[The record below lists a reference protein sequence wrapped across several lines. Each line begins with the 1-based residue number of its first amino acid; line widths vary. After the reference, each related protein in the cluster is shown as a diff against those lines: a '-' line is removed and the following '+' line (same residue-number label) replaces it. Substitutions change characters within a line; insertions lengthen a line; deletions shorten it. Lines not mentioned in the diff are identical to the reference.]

1 MLLSI
6 VVLKNSLKNKEL
18 SNTILLS
25 IASFISIFGT
35 AIYNFAIGLYV
46 LKLTGSGLSFATTLA
61 LSILSTILINPF
73 AGVLADRLDKKI
85 LAVITDL
92 LNGLLLIGLYIVT
105 KGQPLNLLMIYVST
119 FFLNVFTTVYGI
131 SIEAAKTNLVSEKRL
146 ISINSINKV
155 IESTSSILGPVIG
168 GIVFAF
174 LDIRIFIIINGISF
188 CISALLQILID
199 FKFNYKSDGEN
210 KEKINF
216 ITDIIDGINYLRTR
230 KNILNMFGVY
240 VALNFFIGLSIT
252 VPMPYIINNI
262 LKLNAKFF
270 GIIEGAFPIGMI
282 LGALMIKRIMSQYSC
297 DKIVR
302 SSSIV
307 VSVCMIAIGVSVI
320 LHNQLYNEIF
330 YLMYFILIMILA
342 GVAISSID
350 IPIFYMLQ
358 QTIPQEFRGRVFSI
372 GITIAKIILP
382 VALIIAGA
390 LINLIPTYILPMVGG
405 VGLCIFSMKKPM
417 LVTET

>member
-25 IASFISIFGT
+25 ISSFISLFGT
-35 AIYNFAIGLYV
+35 SIYNFAIGLYV
-46 LKLTGSGLSFATTLA
+46 LKLTGSGLSFAITLV

-73 AGVLADRLDKKI
+73 AGVLADKLDKKI

-92 LNGLLLIGLYIVT
+92 LNGLLLIGLYIII

-146 ISINSINKV
+146 ISMNSINKV

-174 LDIRIFIIINGISF
+174 LDIRIFIIINGVSF
-188 CISALLQILID
+188 CISALLQLLID
-199 FKFNYKSDGEN
+199 FKFNYNDDGKE

-216 ITDIIDGINYLRTR
+216 VTDIIEGIKYLGTK
-230 KNILNMFGVY
+230 KNILSMFTVY
-240 VALNFFIGLSIT
+240 ISLNFFIGLSIT
-252 VPMPYIINNI
+252 VPMPYIINNV
-262 LKLNAKFF
+262 LKLNAKLF

-282 LGALMIKRIMSQYSC
+282 LGALMIKRIMNQYSC

-307 VSVCMIAIGVSVI
+307 VSACMIAIGVSVI
-320 LHNQLYNEIF
+320 LHNKVYNEIF
-330 YLMYFILIMILA
+330 YLIYFIVIMILA
-342 GVAISSID
+342 GAAISSID
-350 IPIFYMLQ
+350 IPIFYILQ
-358 QTIPQEFRGRVFSI
+358 QSIPEEFRGRVFSI
-372 GITIAKIILP
+372 GISIAKIVLP

-390 LINLIPTYILPMVGG
+390 LINLIPSYILSLIGG
-405 VGLCIFSMKKPM
+405 VGLWLFSMKKSM

>member
-6 VVLKNSLKNKEL
+6 VVLKDSLKNKEL

-25 IASFISIFGT
+25 IASSISLFGT
-35 AIYNFAIGLYV
+35 SIYNFTIGLYV
-46 LKLTGSGLSFATTLA
+46 LKLTGSGLSFATTLV

-92 LNGLLLIGLYIVT
+92 LNGLLLIGLYTLT

-146 ISINSINKV
+146 ISMNSINKV

-174 LDIRIFIIINGISF
+174 LDIRIFIIINGVSF
-188 CISALLQILID
+188 CISALLQLFID
-199 FKFNYKSDGEN
+199 FKFNYNDDGKE

-216 ITDIIDGINYLRTR
+216 VTDIIEGIKYLGA
-230 KNILNMFGVY
+230 KKSILSMFTVY
-240 VALNFFIGLSIT
+240 MSLNFFIGLSIT
-252 VPMPYIINNI
+252 VPMPYIINNV

-282 LGALMIKRIMSQYSC
+282 LGALMIKRIMSKHSC

-302 SSSIV
+302 SSSIL

-320 LHNQLYNEIF
+320 LHNEVYNEIF
-330 YLMYFILIMILA
+330 YLIYFILIMILTGA
-342 GVAISSID
+342 AISSID
-350 IPIFYMLQ
+350 IQIFYILQ
-358 QTIPQEFRGRVFSI
+358 QSIPEEFRGRVLSI
-372 GITIAKIILP
+372 GISIAKIVLP

-405 VGLCIFSMKKPM
+405 AGLCIFSMKKPM
-417 LVTET
+417 LVAET

>member
-6 VVLKNSLKNKEL
+6 IVLKNSLKNKEL

-25 IASFISIFGT
+25 IASSISLFGT
-35 AIYNFAIGLYV
+35 SIYNFTIGLYV
-46 LKLTGSGLSFATTLA
+46 LKLTGSGLSFATTLV

-73 AGVLADRLDKKI
+73 AGVFADRLDKKI

-92 LNGLLLIGLYIVT
+92 LSGLLLIGLYILT
-105 KGQPLNLLMIYVST
+105 KGQSLNLLMIYVST

-146 ISINSINKV
+146 ISMNSINKV

-174 LDIRIFIIINGISF
+174 LDIRIFIIINGVSF
-188 CISALLQILID
+188 CISALLQLLID
-199 FKFNYKSDGEN
+199 FKFNYNDDGKE

-216 ITDIIDGINYLRTR
+216 VTDIIEGIKYLETK
-230 KNILNMFGVY
+230 KNILSMFTVY
-240 VALNFFIGLSIT
+240 ISLNFFIGLSIT
-252 VPMPYIINNI
+252 VPMPYIINNV
-262 LKLNAKFF
+262 LKLNAKLF

-302 SSSIV
+302 SSCML
-307 VSVCMIAIGVSVI
+307 VSVCMIAIGISVI
-320 LHNQLYNEIF
+320 LHNQVYNEIF
-330 YLMYFILIMILA
+330 YLIYFIINMILA
-342 GVAISSID
+342 GAAISSID
-350 IPIFYMLQ
+350 IPIFYILQ
-358 QTIPQEFRGRVFSI
+358 QSIPEEFRGRVFSI
-372 GITIAKIILP
+372 GISIAKIVLP

-390 LINLIPTYILPMVGG
+390 LINFIPTYILPMVGG
-405 VGLCIFSMKKPM
+405 VGLCIFSMKKPI
-417 LVTET
+417 LVTEA